1 MSAKAVVLMAMLL
14 AAGAVSTAEPL
25 NAPDKRYTDEAIRS
39 DHLGIAAVQ
48 KRIRALNDAG
58 RPIADYSL
66 SKAQC
71 WLDTAFHEYSRNDR
85 TGYPQAALDESR
97 SLVAALEVGSA
108 PPATTTLVAGAT
120 RLREDLWARAE
131 SLKKHPG
138 FRCAQQ
144 QVACLEVELVHAGHE
159 YAQYGWRH
167 ARSYIQLAEDDA
179 EQAGAA
185 AAACQPLPQPV
196 AAPAAPA
203 GPPAASGPAE
213 RIALRADSLFA
224 FDRASLADV
233 SVQGRQRL
241 GEFASRLLNG
251 YRRVDTVL
259 IYGHTDRLGR
269 ADHNQK
275 LSQARA
281 DTVKSY
287 LEMLGVKAP
296 MVAVGRGSTQPI
308 SSCGST
314 GLKGRPLMG
323 VAPGAGMPAA
333 PDHNDDTL
341 GAAAPAIA
349 PTVDAGANAAASAA
363 NAAAVSAGGKSASV
377 TGNDSISDSMQ
388 EAATPSV
395 SKEPGPPAAD
405 EANAPPDLTLIKT
418 HAGALYRGQT
428 GAVYVVTV
436 SNIGVGA
443 SSGSVTVTDAL
454 PRGLTPIS
462 GVGAGWS
469 CSISGQLLSCTSSEA
484 IAPHSAAPSI
494 TLFADVAADA
504 AASLTNTANVSGG
517 GEPVAN
523 MGNNGAADPTAVL
536 PTAPAP
542 GKSQAAASLDAG
554 SSLQTA
560 AMSANERQRLIDCLA
575 PDRRVEIEVYGVL
588 KR

>member
-1 MSAKAVVLMAMLL
+1 MLL
-14 AAGAVSTAEPL
+14 AAQAVSAAEPL

-48 KRIRALNDAG
+48 KRIHALNDAG
-58 RPIADYSL
+58 RPIADYNL

-97 SLVAALEVGSA
+97 SLVAAMEAGATPSSTTALVG
-108 PPATTTLVAGAT
+108 GAT
-120 RLREDLWARAE
+120 RLREDLWARAAT
-131 SLKKHPG
+131 LKKHPG

-167 ARSYIQLAEDDA
+167 ARTYIQLAEDDA

-185 AAACQPLPQPV
+185 AAACQPLPQPAV
-196 AAPAAPA
+196 ALAAPAAP
-203 GPPAASGPAE
+203 PAAAGPAE
-213 RIALRADSLFA
+213 RITLRADSLFA

-241 GEFASRLLNG
+241 GEFASRLING
-251 YRRVDTVL
+251 YVRVDTL
-259 IYGHTDRLGR
+259 IVYGHTDRLGR
-269 ADHNQK
+269 PDHNQK

-287 LEMLGVKAP
+287 LETLGVKVP
-296 MVAVGRGSTQPI
+296 IVAVGRGSTQPI
-308 SSCGST
+308 SSCGAT
-314 GLKGRPLMG
+314 GSNARVLTG
-323 VAPGAGMPAA
+323 VGPAAGMPAA

-349 PTVDAGANAAASAA
+349 PTADVRANRAAAASSTAA
-363 NAAAVSAGGKSASV
+363 DSAGSKPASV
-377 TGNDSISDSMQ
+377 TGKDSTPDSMQ
-388 EAATPSV
+388 EPATPSV
-395 SKEPGPPAAD
+395 SKGPGPAAAD

-418 HAGALYRGQT
+418 HAGALYRGQA
-428 GAVYVVTV
+428 GAVYVLTV
-436 SNIGVGA
+436 ANIGAGA
-443 SSGSVTVTDAL
+443 SSSSVTVTDAL

-462 GVGAGWS
+462 GVGAGWN
-469 CSISGQLLSCTSSEA
+469 CSISGQLFSCTSAQA

-504 AASLTNTANVSGG
+504 AASVTNTANISGG
-517 GEPVAN
+517 GEPVVN
-523 MGNNGAADPTAVL
+523 MGNNGAADPTTVL
-536 PTAPAP
+536 PTAPAT
-542 GKSQAAASLDAG
+542 GKSQVAASLDAG
-554 SSLQTA
+554 PSLQTA
-560 AMSANERQRLIDCLA
+560 AMSATERQRLIDCLA

-588 KR
+588 KH

>member
-1 MSAKAVVLMAMLL
+1 MAMLF
-14 AAGAVSTAEPL
+14 AAGAVSAAEPL

-48 KRIRALNDAG
+48 KRIHALNDAG
-58 RPIADYSL
+58 RPIADYHL

-97 SLVAALEVGSA
+97 SLVAAMEAGST
-108 PPATTTLVAGAT
+108 PPSTTALVAGAR

-131 SLKKHPG
+131 TLKKHPG

-167 ARSYIQLAEDDA
+167 ARTYIQLAEDDA

-185 AAACQPLPQPV
+185 AAACQPLPQSAP
-196 AAPAAPA
+196 APAAP
-203 GPPAASGPAE
+203 PAAAGPAE
-213 RIALRADSLFA
+213 RLSLRADSLFA

-251 YRRVDTVL
+251 YERVDTVL

-281 DTVKSY
+281 DTVRDY

-308 SSCGST
+308 SSCGAT
-314 GLKGRPLMG
+314 GSNVRTVMG
-323 VAPGAGMPAA
+323 VAPGAGIPAA
-333 PDHNDDTL
+333 PDRHDGAL
-341 GAAAPAIA
+341 GAAVPVIA
-349 PTVDAGANAAASAA
+349 PTAGNTPTDNERASATAGAA
-363 NAAAVSAGGKSASV
+363 NAAAVSAGSKPAGV
-377 TGNDSISDSMQ
+377 TGKDGSTDSMQ
-388 EAATPSV
+388 EAARPSAA
-395 SKEPGPPAAD
+395 KGAGPASAE

-418 HAGALYRGQT
+418 HAGALYRGQA
-428 GAVYVVTV
+428 GAIFVLTV
-436 SNIGVGA
+436 SNIGAGA
-443 SSGSVTVTDAL
+443 SSGSLTVTDAL

-462 GVGAGWS
+462 GVGAGWN
-469 CSISGQLLSCTSSEA
+469 CSISGQLFSCTSAEA

-494 TLFADVAADA
+494 TLFADVAANA

-536 PTAPAP
+536 PTAPPP
-542 GKSQAAASLDAG
+542 GKSQAATSLDAG
-554 SSLQTA
+554 SSVQTA
-560 AMSANERQRLIDCLA
+560 AMSATDRQRLIDCLA